1 MNNLVKEELLK
12 NVRLLISEISLSF
25 DYIDKDLINNIENYI
40 NIIESNEDEY
50 KKFTSLTLNNLEKYE
65 NKLSGALFTTKKL
78 KSNYYDFL
86 NEIILFD
93 KLNFSIFKN
102 ESKNTKKSFI
112 QYIYNIYLSC
122 LFLLKF
128 DSVNNKNLSDYME
141 KIYKNA
147 EKAISNENI
156 KHSTKENIKLKRRN
170 ALTPDDILP
179 FQLNMSSGIESQN
192 PLNELMNNKE
202 LMNIANDITQSL
214 SEKQINPMNLLTSL
228 LTGEVNGLSSIISD
242 IKDKIEKKVDD
253 GSLDL
258 QELQQKSEK
267 ILNSLDFNKK

>member
-25 DYIDKDLINNIENYI
+25 DYIDKELINNIENYI
-40 NIIESNEDEY
+40 KIIESNEDEY

-128 DSVNNKNLSDYME
+128 DSINNKNLSDYME

-147 EKAISNENI
+147 ENAISNENI

-179 FQLNMSSGIESQN
+179 FQLNRSSGGESLTNQIN

-214 SEKQINPMNLLTSL
+214 NEKQINPMNLLSSL
-228 LTGEVNGLSSIISD
+228 LTGL
-242 IKDKIEKKVDD
+242 
-253 GSLDL
+253 LPRPL
-258 QELQQKSEK
+258 
-267 ILNSLDFNKK
+267 